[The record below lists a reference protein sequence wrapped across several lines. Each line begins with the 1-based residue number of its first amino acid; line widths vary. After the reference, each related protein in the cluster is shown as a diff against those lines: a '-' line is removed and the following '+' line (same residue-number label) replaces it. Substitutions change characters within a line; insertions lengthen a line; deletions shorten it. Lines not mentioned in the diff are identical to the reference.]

1 MLNSQ
6 KIQPLLLQLL
16 EPCPQLTHQLPLS
29 ASLVSLSL
37 QKPLL
42 SCVSKA
48 AVEQDK
54 AENHA
59 VASLDNI
66 GEMALGSEGEFNYHS
81 TPQSQS
87 QSQPQSAASRA
98 DTEHTPLLNHMG
110 NSDGKGNTEMI
121 SAKIDTLQRQIDLID
136 ENYDVDYINA
146 NVNPIDNLDIITL
159 MVIKEWNQ
167 NQNQNQQSELAENKS
182 GVGAWKVYE
191 FGKYRL
197 YMGLVNKDYTILLC
211 TPREYPA
218 AIAVSKTVSVCQ
230 ILSEKI

>member
-59 VASLDNI
+59 VTSLDNI
-66 GEMALGSEGEFNYHS
+66 GEMALASEGEFNYHS
-81 TPQSQS
+81 APQSQS
-87 QSQPQSAASRA
+87 LSQPQSAASRA

-110 NSDGKGNTEMI
+110 SIDGQGNTEMI

-167 NQNQNQQSELAENKS
+167 NQNQNQNQQSE
-182 GVGAWKVYE
+182 VGAWKVYE